1 MAAQRPEN
9 INEII
14 LDTAEELLKVN
25 SFSEVTLAKIAEK
38 ANISKGTL
46 YYYYKSK
53 NEILFAVTDR
63 YLSRQWDE
71 LIQWTENKEKDTSP
85 HRLVNYVIER
95 NIAYAGL
102 RLHLFDAALLGDE
115 EIRAKLI
122 HRYDEFQK
130 LISAKIA
137 ERTDVV
143 SADYFTW
150 LILMGTHRGTA
161 GAGSAGVS
169 GPTRR
174 ARKLPLVSSSIG
186 RGQERVTL
194 L

>member
-150 LILMGTHRGTA
+150 LILM
-161 GAGSAGVS
+161 VS
-169 GPTRR
+169 DGIIIQNSLKNESFD
-174 ARKLPLVSSSIG
+174 ARKFLENSTEYIKKIENMHKS
-186 RGQERVTL
+186 Q
-194 L
+194 

>member
-14 LDTAEELLKVN
+14 LDTAEELLKEN
-25 SFSEVTLAKIAEK
+25 PFSEVTLANIAEK

-53 NEILFAVTDR
+53 NEILFDVTDR

-95 NIAYAGL
+95 NIAYSGL

-115 EIRAKLI
+115 EIRSRLVR
-122 HRYDEFQK
+122 RYGEFQK
-130 LISAKIA
+130 LISEKIA
-137 ERTDVV
+137 ERTEKV
-143 SADYFTW
+143 SADFFTW
-150 LILMGTHRGTA
+150 LILT
-161 GAGSAGVS
+161 VS
-169 GPTRR
+169 DGIIIQKSLKNEAFDTESFL
-174 ARKLPLVSSSIG
+174 KQSI
-186 RGQERVTL
+186 EYIKMIENK
-194 L
+194 